1 MLYRL
6 RKLLKKW
13 NAYYEESSGDDLEFV
28 SNWVEGLLDVLHRNR
43 NDKDFVVD
51 ILSSAGDFYREKF
64 TEDQKVDAFIFL
76 LGSKNRKR

>member
-1 MLYRL
+1 
-6 RKLLKKW
+6 LKKW

>member
-13 NAYYEESSGDDLEFV
+13 DASHDELSDNDLEYV
-28 SNWVEGLLDVLHRNR
+28 SVWVEGLLDVLHRNR